1 MGLWPPLDF
10 LSGLHP
16 QGLWLVGRLRGGSVG
31 KVSACSIGS
40 CLQCKRHGF
49 DSWIGKILWRR
60 KWLPTPVF
68 LPGKSHEQRSLAG
81 YSPRGCKESA
91 TSERLST
98 SRGTRPLLVA
108 LAHFHCVSISTMAIS
123 CSNETSLSKKVR
135 IDMHTWLSPVVVA
148 GSSTSLYILL
158 FSVRNSYMLSLDPI
172 LTSTANIFLSS
183 LLRLFS
189 PCNAKPVPKDVR
201 CIKQLTELKHSYII

>member
-1 MGLWPPLDF
+1 MWLWPPPDF

-31 KVSACSIGS
+31 KVSACSVGN

-49 DSWIGKILWRR
+49 DSWVGKILWRR

-81 YSPRGCKESA
+81 YSPRDCKESA

-98 SRGTRPLLVA
+98 SRGTRPSLVA
-108 LAHFHCVSISTMAIS
+108 LAHFHCVFPPWQFHAQMRHHWA
-123 CSNETSLSKKVR
+123 KKVR
-135 IDMHTWLSPVVVA
+135 IDMHTWLSPVVLA

-183 LLRLFS
+183 LLWLFS
-189 PCNAKPVPKDVR
+189 PCNAKPMPKDVH